1 MSDLV
6 DYRRLVYSAMCSV
19 VREALDF
26 VSKLSPS
33 GEAHITISFLTGCS
47 GVVLPDHLRAQYPE
61 NMTIVLQYQFRE
73 LSVSEHCFKVILSFR
88 GKEEC
93 ITVPFR
99 AIIKYVDM
107 LANFSLDL
115 EQYGDVELGVD
126 LGSDND
132 DVAEDSSE
140 GTAHTV
146 RDNIIFIDKFLKN

>member
-6 DYRRLVYSAMCSV
+6 DYRRLVYAAMCSV

-26 VSKLSPS
+26 VSKLPS
-33 GEAHITISFLTGCS
+33 TGEVHVTISFLTGCS
-47 GVVLPDHLRAQYPE
+47 GVVLPDYLRAQYPE

-73 LSVSEHCFKVILSFR
+73 LCVSDNYFRVILSFK

-99 AIIKYVDM
+99 AVVKYVDM

-115 EQYGDVELGVD
+115 EQYGNLEFGMDGD
-126 LGSDND
+126 SDND
-132 DVAEDSSE
+132 DIAECPPTD
-140 GTAHTV
+140 TAHTV
-146 RDNIIFIDKFLKN
+146 RDNIIFIDKFLKH